1 MSSGIPG
8 GFGPGGPG
16 GPFDRLFH
24 GDQDLRAKY
33 DGPPPEGYDS
43 ASTHLTLWVF
53 MGLLLVIGIIAALLR
68 GMSLF

>member
-1 MSSGIPG
+1 MNDSGMPG
-8 GFGPGGPG
+8 GFGPG

-33 DGPPPEGYDS
+33 EGPPPEGYDS

-68 GMSLF
+68 GISLF

>member
-1 MSSGIPG
+1 MPG
-8 GFGPGGPG
+8 GFGPG

-24 GDQDLRAKY
+24 GDRDLRAKY

-43 ASTHLTLWVF
+43 TSSHLTLWVF
-53 MGLLLVIGIIAALLR
+53 MCLLLVIGIIAALLR

>member
-1 MSSGIPG
+1 VNQGMPG
-8 GFGPGGPG
+8 GFGPG

-24 GDQDLRAKY
+24 GDRDLRAKY

-43 ASTHLTLWVF
+43 TSSHLTLWVF
-53 MGLLLVIGIIAALLR
+53 MCLLLVIGIIAALLR